1 MCKSILKLSLILA
14 LSAISGLGFLV
25 VPYAHS
31 ARVYLDIDSPTAK
44 KIPIVIPDFKDQ
56 GALDAALGNATASLL
71 MRDLVFTGYFQTI
84 DPKGFLGR
92 PDEPGSIDFN
102 AWTLTGADLL
112 VKGSYYLSGAQL
124 KLEMRLY
131 DLLQGK
137 SILGKEYQV
146 SSRDYPLA
154 IHRFADEILFLL
166 TGEHGPFQTR
176 IAFISTTTGKKE
188 IYSANF
194 DGSNFQRLTNHNSIT
209 LTPRWSPRGD
219 EIAYT
224 SYKDGTPA
232 VYLLHLPGLQSSRI
246 SSRPGVNITPAWYPD
261 GESLAV
267 ALNYQGTSQILHLNR
282 NGTSIRKLTQSWGIE
297 VSPSWSPDGKQMAF
311 VSNRSG
317 SPQIYILN
325 VGTLEVRRLTF
336 QGNYNV
342 GPVWSPKG
350 NLIAY
355 AGRVGSQFQ
364 IFTVSPSGGDPQR
377 LTASGNNESPDF
389 SPDGG
394 MIIFS
399 SNRHGKSAVYVMNAN
414 GANQKRITY
423 LSGEQTSPSWC
434 PRKLGE

>member
-1 MCKSILKLSLILA
+1 MFKSLCKFYLILGLLTISGIVS
-14 LSAISGLGFLV
+14 LSAPFSLF
-25 VPYAHS
+25 
-31 ARVYLDIDSPTAK
+31 ARVYIDIDSPTAK
-44 KIPIVIPDFKDQ
+44 KIPIVIPVFKNQ
-56 GALDAALGNATASLL
+56 GPIDTAMGSATAALLL
-71 MRDLVFTGYFQTI
+71 RDLDFSGYFQII
-84 DPKGFLGR
+84 DPKGYLGR

-112 VKGSYYLSGAQL
+112 VKGTYRPEGSQI
-124 KLEMRLY
+124 KLEMHLY

-137 SILGKEYQV
+137 SILAKDYV
-146 SSRDYPLA
+146 IAPTDYPKA

-176 IAFISTTTGKKE
+176 IAFISTTSGKKE
-188 IYSANF
+188 IYSSDF
-194 DGSNFQRLTNHNSIT
+194 DGSNFKRLTTYNSIT
-209 LTPRWSPRGD
+209 LTPRWSPRGN

-232 VYLLHLPGLQSSRI
+232 LYLLHLPGLQSSRI

-267 ALNYQGTSQILHLNR
+267 ALNYKGNSEILHLGR
-282 NGTSIRKLTQSWGIE
+282 NGTSIRQLTQSWGID
-297 VSPSWSPDGKQMAF
+297 VSPTWSPDGKQMAF

-325 VGTLEVRRLTF
+325 VGSREVRRLTF

-342 GPVWSPKG
+342 GPAWSPKG

-355 AGRVGSQFQ
+355 AGRVGTQFQ
-364 IFTVSPSGGDPQR
+364 IYTVSPSGGDPQR

-399 SNRHGKSAVYVMNAN
+399 SNRHGKSAVYVMNSN
-414 GANQKRITY
+414 GANQKRITF

-434 PRKLGE
+434 PIKFDE

>member
-1 MCKSILKLSLILA
+1 MFKSVIKLYLIFGLLTVSGFFSLA
-14 LSAISGLGFLV
+14 A
-25 VPYAHS
+25 PYS
-31 ARVYLDIDSPTAK
+31 IFARVYLDIDSPTAK
-44 KIPIVIPDFKDQ
+44 RIPIVIPDLKNQ
-56 GALDAALGNATASLL
+56 GTKEAALGNTAASLL
-71 MRDLVFTGYFQTI
+71 IRDLDFTGYFQMI

-92 PDEPGSIDFN
+92 PEELGTIDFN
-102 AWTLTGADLL
+102 AWTMTGADLL
-112 VKGSYYLSGAQL
+112 VKGLYLQEGSQL
-124 KLEMRLY
+124 KIDLRLY

-137 SILGKEYQV
+137 SILGKEYVVPTQ
-146 SSRDYPLA
+146 DYPRA

-188 IYSANF
+188 IYSADF
-194 DGSNFQRLTNHNSIT
+194 DGSNFKRLTNHNSIT
-209 LTPRWSPRGD
+209 LTPRWSPRGN

-232 VYLLHLPGLQSSRI
+232 LYLLHLPGLQSTRI

-261 GESLAV
+261 GESLAI
-267 ALNYQGTSQILHLNR
+267 ALNHQGNSQILQLSR
-282 NGTSIRKLTQSWGIE
+282 NGTSIRQLAQSWGID
-297 VSPSWSPDGKQMAF
+297 VSPTWSPDGKQMAF

-325 VGTLEVRRLTF
+325 VGNREVRRLTF

-342 GPVWSPKG
+342 GPAWSPKG

-364 IFTVSPSGGDPQR
+364 IFTISPSGGDPQR

-389 SPDGG
+389 SPEGG

-399 SNRHGKSAVYVMNAN
+399 SNRNGKSAIYVMNSN
-414 GANQKRITY
+414 GANQKRITF
-423 LSGEQTSPSWC
+423 LSGEQFSPSWC
-434 PRKLGE
+434 PRKFDE

>member
-1 MCKSILKLSLILA
+1 MCKLLFKFYLFLGMLI
-14 LSAISGLGFLV
+14 ISGLVSWAF
-25 VPYAHS
+25 PYPLFAK
-31 ARVYLDIDSPTAK
+31 VYIDIDSPTAK
-44 KIPIVIPDFKDQ
+44 KIPIVIPGLINQ
-56 GALDAALGNATASLL
+56 GAPDAALGNTAANLL
-71 MRDLVFTGYFQTI
+71 MKDLDFTGYFQMI

-92 PDEPGSIDFN
+92 SEEPGSVDFN
-102 AWTLTGADLL
+102 AWTMTGADLL
-112 VKGSYYLSGAQL
+112 VKGTYRQEGSQL
-124 KLEMRLY
+124 KMEMRLY

-137 SILGKEYQV
+137 SILGKEFMVATQE
-146 SSRDYPLA
+146 YPRA

-176 IAFISTTTGKKE
+176 IAFVSTIAGKKE
-188 IYSANF
+188 IYSADF
-194 DGSNFQRLTNHNSIT
+194 DGSNSKRLTHHNSIT

-232 VYLLHLPGLQSSRI
+232 VYLLRLPGLQSSRI

-267 ALNYQGTSQILHLNR
+267 ALNYKGNSQILQLSR
-282 NGTSIRKLTQSWGIE
+282 NGTSIRQLIQSWGID
-297 VSPSWSPDGKQMAF
+297 VSPSWSPDGKQLAF

-325 VGTLEVRRLTF
+325 VGTREVRRLTF

-355 AGRVGSQFQ
+355 AGRVGNHFQ
-364 IFTVSPSGGDPQR
+364 IFTISASGGDLQQ

-389 SPDGG
+389 SPEGG
-394 MIIFS
+394 MIVFS
-399 SNRHGKSAVYVMNAN
+399 SNRHGKSAVYVMNSN
-414 GANQKRITY
+414 GANQKRITF
-423 LSGEQTSPSWC
+423 LPGEQFSPSWC
-434 PRKLGE
+434 PKKFDE

>member
-1 MCKSILKLSLILA
+1 MKKSILRLFIILGLSIIA
-14 LSAISGLGFLV
+14 GLFSLTT
-25 VPYAHS
+25 PS
-31 ARVYLDIDSPTAK
+31 SLFARVYIDIDSPTAK
-44 KIPIVIPDFKDQ
+44 RIPIVIPGLISQ
-56 GALDAALGNATASLL
+56 GTADIALGNTAANLL
-71 MRDLVFTGYFQTI
+71 MKDLDFTGYFQMI

-92 PDEPGSIDFN
+92 PEESGSIDFN

-112 VKGSYYLSGAQL
+112 VKGYYRQEGGRL
-124 KLEMRLY
+124 KMELRLY

-137 SILGKEYQV
+137 LILGKEFTV
-146 SSRDYPLA
+146 SLQDYPKA

-166 TGEHGPFQTR
+166 IGEHGPFQTR
-176 IAFISTTTGKKE
+176 IAFVSTFAGKKE
-188 IYSANF
+188 IYSADF
-194 DGSNFQRLTNHNSIT
+194 DGGNSKRLTQHNSIT

-232 VYLLHLPGLQSSRI
+232 LYLLHLPGLQSSKI
-246 SSRPGVNITPAWYPD
+246 SNRPGVNITPAWSPD

-267 ALNYQGTSQILHLNR
+267 ALNYKGNSQILQLSR
-282 NGTSIRKLTQSWGIE
+282 NGTSIRQLTQSWGID
-297 VSPSWSPDGKQMAF
+297 VSPAWSPDGKQLAF

-325 VGTLEVRRLTF
+325 VGSQEVRRLTF

-364 IFTVSPSGGDPQR
+364 IFTIAPSGSDPQR
-377 LTASGNNESPDF
+377 LTSSGNNESPDF
-389 SPDGG
+389 SPDGW

-399 SNRHGKSAVYVMNAN
+399 SNRQGKSAIYVMNSN
-414 GANQKRITY
+414 GANQKRITF
-423 LSGEQTSPSWC
+423 LPGEQFSPSWC
-434 PRKLGE
+434 PRKFDE

>member
-1 MCKSILKLSLILA
+1 MSGSIKKLQLFFGLLTLSTLLSLAAPFPL
-14 LSAISGLGFLV
+14 L
-25 VPYAHS
+25 

-44 KIPIVIPDFKDQ
+44 KIPIVIPDFKNQ
-56 GALDAALGNATASLL
+56 GALDATLGNAAASLL
-71 MRDLVFTGYFQTI
+71 MRDLIFSGYFQPI

-92 PDEPGSIDFN
+92 PEESGSIDFN

-112 VKGSYYLSGAQL
+112 IKGSYQISGTNL

-146 SSRDYPLA
+146 SSPDYPMA

-166 TGEHGPFQTR
+166 TGEHGPFQTK

-188 IYSANF
+188 IYSADF
-194 DGSNFQRLTNHNSIT
+194 DGSNFKRLTNNNSIT
-209 LTPRWSPRGD
+209 MTPRCSPRGN

-224 SYKDGTPA
+224 SFKDGTPA
-232 VYLLHLPGLQSSRI
+232 VYLLHLPGLQSSKI
-246 SSRPGVNITPAWYPD
+246 SSRPGVNTSPAWYPD

-267 ALNYQGTSQILHLNR
+267 ALNYQGNSQILLVNR
-282 NGTSIRKLTQSWGIE
+282 SGTSIRTLTKSWGID
-297 VSPSWSPDGKQMAF
+297 VQPSWSPDGKQMAF

-317 SPQIYILN
+317 SPQIYILD
-325 VGTLEVRRLTF
+325 VATQGVRRLTF

-342 GPVWSPKG
+342 DPVWSPKG

-355 AGRVGSQFQ
+355 AGKVGGPFQ
-364 IFTVSPSGGDPQR
+364 IFTISPSGGEPQR

-399 SNRHGKSAVYVMNAN
+399 SKRNGKSAIYVMNSN
-414 GANQKRITY
+414 GANQRRITY
-423 LSGEQTSPSWC
+423 LPGEQFSPSWC
-434 PRKLGE
+434 SRKLTD